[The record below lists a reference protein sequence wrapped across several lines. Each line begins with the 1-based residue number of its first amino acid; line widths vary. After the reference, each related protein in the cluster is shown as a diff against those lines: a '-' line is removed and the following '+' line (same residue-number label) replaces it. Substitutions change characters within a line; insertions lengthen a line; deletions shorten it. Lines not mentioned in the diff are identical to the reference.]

1 METIPFTITM
11 KRIKYLGINLP
22 MEAKDLDVESYKI
35 LMEEIK
41 DDTERYTMFLDWKNQ
56 CCENNCTAQSNLYHI
71 TDAIFHRTRKKFA
84 ICMEIQKIPNSQSNL
99 EKEEWSWRN
108 QPS

>member
-22 MEAKDLDVESYKI
+22 KEAKDLDVESYKI

-41 DDTERYTMFLDWKNQ
+41 DDRDTMFLDWKNQ

-71 TDAIFHRTRKKFA
+71 TNTIFLRTRKKFA

-99 EKEEWSWRN
+99 ENEEWSWRN